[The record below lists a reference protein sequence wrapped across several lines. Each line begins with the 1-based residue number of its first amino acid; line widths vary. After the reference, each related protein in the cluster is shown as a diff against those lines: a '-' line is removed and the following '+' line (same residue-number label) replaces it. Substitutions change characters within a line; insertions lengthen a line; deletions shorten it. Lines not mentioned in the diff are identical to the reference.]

1 MSRPQELQSQSSTP
15 CTRRKGSRV
24 GGFLTVFLL
33 GKVQLTGRI
42 SLYRVVPAQGHDFH
56 RQDSRRKWVRAPA
69 ATVTSQATLPPAN
82 TFIFSPLAPLVQ
94 KYVDEELSLKTQIPE
109 LRMNDDGILFG
120 GKKGGADIFDSV
132 RSKASSP
139 PDVLVGPDSISVM
152 SFTSGSEGRPKC
164 VLGRHYSLA
173 KYFPWMAERFN
184 LSADS
189 KFACLSGIAHDPIQR
204 GNKTIY
210 QCCEY
215 SRFSLRLFLTQ
226 IFSRP
231 CSSALSC

>member
-1 MSRPQELQSQSSTP
+1 M
-15 CTRRKGSRV
+15 
-24 GGFLTVFLL
+24 
-33 GKVQLTGRI
+33 
-42 SLYRVVPAQGHDFH
+42 
-56 RQDSRRKWVRAPA
+56 
-69 ATVTSQATLPPAN
+69 
-82 TFIFSPLAPLVQ
+82 Q

-109 LRMNDDGILFG
+109 LRMSDDGILFG
-120 GKKGGADIFDSV
+120 GKKDGADIFDRV

-139 PDVLVGPDSISVM
+139 PDVLVGPDSIGVM

-173 KYFPWMAERFN
+173 KYFPWMAERFD

-204 GNKTIY
+204 GKTCRCHNVPALAY
-210 QCCEY
+210 A
-215 SRFSLRLFLTQ
+215 FTQ
-226 IFSRP
+226 TFSRP